1 MKDEELAAGR
11 GLSEEPAVACHGSV
25 AAADISTV
33 LAEKGTAS
41 TSGLYRRALH
51 HIIIHDD
58 VSSV

>member
-11 GLSEEPAVACHGSV
+11 GAAVACHGSV